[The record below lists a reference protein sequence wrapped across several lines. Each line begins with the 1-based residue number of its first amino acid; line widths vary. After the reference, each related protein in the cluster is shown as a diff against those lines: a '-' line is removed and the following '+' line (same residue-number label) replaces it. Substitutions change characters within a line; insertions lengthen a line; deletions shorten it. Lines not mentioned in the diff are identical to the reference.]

1 MRRFSVKLHWERRHP
16 CRPVSA
22 FGQRLAGQDAGA
34 PRAPLRDQCWK
45 SKLPGLF
52 YLTLGASLLTLGA
65 PNFSLA
71 QQPNASVGIPDRPE
85 KLKFPPFEFQPPKP
99 EPYRVPLKSGAVA
112 YVVPDHELP
121 LVNLTLYVRTGDWV
135 EPDGKEGLT
144 DLCGFLL
151 TRGGTAARSA
161 QDLEERLAFLAA
173 QLSSRIGGAEGSL
186 SLNLLAKDLEEGLAI
201 LREVLTEPRFQQ
213 DRIDLQKQQML
224 QNMQQRNDD
233 SEDIESR
240 EANFLA
246 YGEKFWDNRNQTAAS
261 VMSITRE
268 DMLAFHKKWFWPSNF
283 VLAVSGDFERDKM
296 VEKLEKLFANWPF
309 TGATPPPIP
318 QDTQMA
324 AHGAYLVDKDV
335 NQGRV
340 VILLPGIMRDNPDYF
355 SIIMMNDILG
365 GGGFT
370 SRIMNRVRSDEG
382 LAYSA
387 YSTFPGGVYFPYAF
401 RAGFQSKSRT
411 VAYAT
416 SIVIEEMKR
425 IAAEPVTEEELEN
438 AKRGYV
444 ERLPRSFATKASVAN
459 MLAYEEFT
467 GRYAKEPDFWQR
479 VIPRIRAV
487 TREDVQRVAKKYLT
501 PDKLVILVVGQKDEI
516 FKSHPDHPVKLT
528 DLGGTFTELPLR
540 DPLTMKPLP
549 LGSTSS
555 AK

>member
-1 MRRFSVKLHWERRHP
+1 
-16 CRPVSA
+16 
-22 FGQRLAGQDAGA
+22 
-34 PRAPLRDQCWK
+34 
-45 SKLPGLF
+45 
-52 YLTLGASLLTLGA
+52 LGASLLTLCA

-121 LVNLTLYVRTGDWV
+121 LVNIALSVRTGDWV

-151 TRGGTAARSA
+151 TRGGTTSRSA

-173 QLSSRIGGAEGSL
+173 QLSSRIGGAESSV
-186 SLNLLAKDLEEGLAI
+186 SLNLLSKDLEEGLAI
-201 LREVLTEPRFQQ
+201 LREALTEPRFQQ

-261 VMSITRE
+261 VASITRE
-268 DMLAFHKKWFWPSNF
+268 DILAFHKKWFWPSNF

-309 TGATPPPIP
+309 TGARPPPIP
-318 QDTQMA
+318 QDTRMA
-324 AHGAYLVDKDV
+324 APGAYLVDKDV

-340 VILLPGIMRDNPDYF
+340 AILLPGIMRDNPDYF

-425 IAAEPVTEEELEN
+425 IAAQPVTEEELEN

-467 GRYAKEPDFWQR
+467 GRYAKEPDFWQK

-501 PDKLVILVVGQKDEI
+501 LDKLVILVVGQKDEI
-516 FKSHPDHPVKLT
+516 LKGHPDHPVKLT
-528 DLGGTFTELPLR
+528 DLSGTFTELPLR

-549 LGSTSS
+549 LGSGSS